1 VHGSSRLAAKPCESI
16 GLVPNFRARFAPTS
30 ASNQLL
36 GSGTPIAERVACD
49 ASALGGESSQQRIAE
64 EVGLPSL
71 FRVDTKAKKV
81 LNLDA
86 ERRRESPIRSTAS
99 VNGRL
104 VLFGGEA
111 GRGWVVT
118 IHEESGM
125 MTSAVATD
133 GEGYVVFGQCALP

>member
-1 VHGSSRLAAKPCESI
+1 MICAAAAVHEC
-16 GLVPNFRARFAPTS
+16 AP
-30 ASNQLL
+30 
-36 GSGTPIAERVACD
+36 GVAC
-49 ASALGGESSQQRIAE
+49 QQRMAE
-64 EVGLPSL
+64 EVGLPTL
-71 FRVDTKAKKV
+71 FRVDVKAKKV
-81 LNLDA
+81 LNLDT
-86 ERRRESPIRSTAS
+86 EKRRESPIRSTAS